1 MASFLAA
8 RCPSTLTASLRL
20 VFLRYFALIAV
31 AWLPWLVIAWPG
43 AMRDDTLAQYLQVSG
58 IHQYYTQHPL
68 FDTLIFGLFWHA
80 GSAVAGTPLAGQ
92 AAYIVIQAVL
102 LAAGAAFTLCYIRK
116 LGAPRWLVI
125 LSLLYL
131 ATSYVVAGSIITMGK
146 DSLHTVFF
154 VPFAVMF
161 VEACLTR
168 GAVLARQP
176 VAITFVALAFA
187 VIASKRTALVIVLC
201 AGCCLLAACRG
212 NTGNGDADG
221 KVNKDAHSSRLRDGA
236 RSHGR
241 PFVSNL
247 ERNPDS
253 DQPRDHTCGRQSPE
267 SYRGQQDQQ
276 VQQSQLRGR
285 SGDQNTRQR
294 PQPRAQQRPRRP
306 LRLSPRFRAFV
317 CLAAAVILAQGVW
330 APLAAAA
337 THANLSP
344 GREVWG
350 LVTQPVAQVAHDH
363 PNDRTAITPDQR
375 RSLNAIMNLD
385 QAAADIN
392 PHRTNETFQTLREH
406 PQPTTAQKLAALRVW
421 AELGVAHPGEYAKAY
436 AGPIRGWWDMSVNFA
451 YPTDSDYL
459 FTRGYLKQWST
470 FLPETVTGASAAG
483 GSAAGTNPNAGTGSG
498 AGTGADAAANGDDDA
513 DIAAAQRIVAIEH
526 DLAPLMGTSRKPHWK
541 RTVLDDVR
549 HWVRDDNPLTAM
561 GLYVT
566 WIPLIIGAAL
576 LLRMTPWRRMTRRRR
591 SPQLEQLEQPGQL
604 GRINPSSRARQSY
617 AYDVPAG
624 IASAGIASAGIAS
637 AGIASA
643 GIASAG
649 IASAGIAT
657 ADIPPAAPVPAD
669 SATSRTTAPRPASA
683 LAAYGLLFFTI
694 LSLYASPEALFW
706 YPIPVYFTLPLFSA
720 LLFAR
725 ACRAEPVR

>member
-1 MASFLAA
+1 
-8 RCPSTLTASLRL
+8 
-20 VFLRYFALIAV
+20 
-31 AWLPWLVIAWPG
+31 
-43 AMRDDTLAQYLQVSG
+43 MRDDTLAQYLQVSG

-212 NTGNGDADG
+212 NTEDRDAGGTADKDAD
-221 KVNKDAHSSRLRDGA
+221 ASRLRRSA
-236 RSHGR
+236 RNHDR
-241 PFVSNL
+241 FF
-247 ERNPDS
+247 ERNSDRKPDS

-306 LRLSPRFRAFV
+306 LRLSPRFRAFA
-317 CLAAAVILAQGVW
+317 CLTTAVILAQGVW
-330 APLAAAA
+330 APLAEAA
-337 THANLSP
+337 THANPSP

-363 PNDRTAITPDQR
+363 PNDQTAITPDQR
-375 RSLNAIMNLD
+375 RALNAIMNLD

-470 FLPETVTGASAAG
+470 FLPETVTGASAVG
-483 GSAAGTNPNAGTGSG
+483 GSAAGTNPNADTGSG

-526 DLAPLMGTSRKPHWK
+526 DLAPLMGTSRKPQWK

-576 LLRMTPWRRMTRRRR
+576 LLRLPPWRRTARRRR
-591 SPQLEQLEQPGQL
+591 SPQPGQLEQPDQL
-604 GRINPSSRARQSY
+604 GRISPSACARQPYS
-617 AYDVPAG
+617 YDVPAG

-637 AGIASA
+637 VGIASTD
-643 GIASAG
+643 
-649 IASAGIAT
+649 IAT
-657 ADIPPAAPVPAD
+657 ADIAPATPVPVD
-669 SATSRTTAPRPASA
+669 SASSRTAAPRPASA

-720 LLFAR
+720 LPFAR